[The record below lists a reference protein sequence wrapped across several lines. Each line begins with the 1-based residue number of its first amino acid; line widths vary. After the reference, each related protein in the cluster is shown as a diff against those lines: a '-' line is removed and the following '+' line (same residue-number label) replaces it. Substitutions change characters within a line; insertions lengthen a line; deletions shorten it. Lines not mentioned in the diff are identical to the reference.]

1 MPDNP
6 FKQAIAARKQQSAVE
21 PEPIAEPTPE
31 PVPEAKVESTK
42 QKAAGRK
49 RSPKSALVAK
59 PEPQQP
65 RKRGRPP
72 TGKRSDDEWI
82 GRTFYVKRET
92 DLDVEMQLL
101 QLKRQGLDIDK
112 SELVEILLSAWVKW
126 HQGENLEI
134 QIGEISP
141 IQKSKKPKI

>member
-1 MPDNP
+1 MSDNP
-6 FKQAIAARKQQSAVE
+6 FKQAIAARKQQPVVE
-21 PEPIAEPTPE
+21 PDPVVEPTPE
-31 PVPEAKVESTK
+31 LVPEVKAESTR
-42 QKAAGRK
+42 QKAVGRK
-49 RSPKSALVAK
+49 RSPKPDPVV
-59 PEPQQP
+59 EPQQP

-101 QLKRQGLDIDK
+101 QLKRHGVDVDK

-134 QIGEISP
+134 HLSEISP
-141 IQKSKKPKI
+141 IQKAEIRKSRS